1 MGLSVTSADGRTR
14 SGDGGHGLSA
24 RSGERA
30 VCHEGR
36 ELGLVSAVAPVP
48 GTNYVATVF
57 PHPDR
62 GPETRFV
69 VGVFASPD
77 IAAEAIADWHEV
89 DLG

>member
-1 MGLSVTSADGRTR
+1 MTSADGRTR

-24 RSGERA
+24 RSGERV
-30 VCHEGR
+30 VCYEGR
-36 ELGLVSAVAPVP
+36 ELGFVSAVASVT

-62 GPETRFV
+62 GTETRFV

-77 IAAEAIADWHEV
+77 IAADAIAEWHEV